1 MTISK
6 EVKVGALAIVSG
18 VMLYTGFNF
27 LKGTDFFSTI
37 KRYNVI
43 YENVG
48 GIKVSS
54 PVMIKGLNVGRVEK
68 MVSLPDQDYK
78 TLVIVQIDKH
88 YKINENSVADIVEL
102 GLLDGKAI
110 ELVMNKGNKTLEDG
124 DTIKGNVEPGMMAAA
139 KEKFSPL
146 VNNVDTSLS
155 KVKNMMKNVDD
166 RKLGQIVTSLD
177 LASKELYLTVKESRV
192 KINAVSNDINTLT
205 SSLTKTE
212 KSLSQLLVKLNT
224 LGDSLN
230 KAQIAQTVNNAN
242 KAVSEMKELLS
253 RINNGQGTLGKLS
266 KNDSLYT
273 NLNKSASDLDKLLID
288 LKENPKRYV
297 HLSVFGAKEKKNGGN

>member
-48 GIKVSS
+48 GVKVST
-54 PVMIKGLNVGRVEK
+54 PVMIKGLNVGRVER
-68 MVSLPDQDYK
+68 MVSLPDQGYK
-78 TLVIVQIDKH
+78 TLVVVQIDKH
-88 YKINENSVADIVEL
+88 YKITENCVADIVEL

-110 ELVMNKGNKTLEDG
+110 ELIMKDGKRVLTDG
-124 DTIKGNVEPGMMAAA
+124 DTLLGNVEPGLISSA

-146 VNNVDTSLS
+146 ISNVDTSLS
-155 KVKNMMKNVDD
+155 KVKNILNRVDEK
-166 RKLGQIVTSLD
+166 KLDHIFTSLD
-177 LASKELYLTVKESRV
+177 LASKELYLTVKDSRV
-192 KINAVSNDINTLT
+192 QINAMSSNINILT
-205 SSLTKTE
+205 TSLSKTE
-212 KSLSQLLVKLNT
+212 KSLAELLTKLNT

-242 KAVSEMKELLS
+242 KAVIEMKEVLA
-253 RINNGQGTLGKLS
+253 RMNGGQGTLGKLS

-273 NLNKSASDLDKLLID
+273 NLNKTAADLDKLLID
-288 LKENPKRYV
+288 LKEHPNRYV
-297 HLSVFGAKEKKNGGN
+297 HLSVFGRKEKKEKN

>member
-48 GIKVSS
+48 GIKVST
-54 PVMIKGLNVGRVEK
+54 PVMIKGLNVGRVER
-68 MVSLPDQDYK
+68 MVSLPDQGYK
-78 TLVIVQIDKH
+78 TLVVVQIDKH
-88 YKINENSVADIVEL
+88 YKITENCVADIVEL

-110 ELVMNKGNKTLEDG
+110 ELLMKDGKRVLTDG
-124 DTIKGNVEPGMMAAA
+124 DTLLGNVEPGLISSA

-146 VNNVDTSLS
+146 ISNVDTSLA
-155 KVKNMMKNVDD
+155 KVKTILNRVDD
-166 RKLGQIVTSLD
+166 KKLDHIFTSLD
-177 LASKELYLTVKESRV
+177 LASKELYLTVKDSRAQ
-192 KINAVSNDINTLT
+192 INAMSSNINILT
-205 SSLTKTE
+205 TSLSKTE
-212 KSLSQLLVKLNT
+212 KSLAQLLTKLNT

-242 KAVSEMKELLS
+242 KAVTEMKEVLARMNS
-253 RINNGQGTLGKLS
+253 GQGTLGKLS

-273 NLNKSASDLDKLLID
+273 NLNKTAADLDKLLVD
-288 LKENPKRYV
+288 LKEHPNRYV
-297 HLSVFGAKEKKNGGN
+297 HLSVFGRKEKKEKN

>member
-48 GIKVSS
+48 GIKVST
-54 PVMIKGLNVGRVEK
+54 PVMIKGLNVGRVER
-68 MVSLPDQDYK
+68 MVSLPDQGYK
-78 TLVIVQIDKH
+78 TLVVVQIDKH
-88 YKINENSVADIVEL
+88 YKITENCVADIVEL

-110 ELVMNKGNKTLEDG
+110 ELLMKDGKRVLTDG
-124 DTIKGNVEPGMMAAA
+124 DTLLGNVEPGLISSA

-146 VNNVDTSLS
+146 ISNVDTSLA
-155 KVKNMMKNVDD
+155 KVKTILNRVDD
-166 RKLGQIVTSLD
+166 KKLDHIFTSLD
-177 LASKELYLTVKESRV
+177 LASKELYLTVKDSRV
-192 KINAVSNDINTLT
+192 QINAMSSNINILT
-205 SSLTKTE
+205 TSLSKTE
-212 KSLSQLLVKLNT
+212 KSLAQLLTKLNT

-242 KAVSEMKELLS
+242 KAVTEMKEVLARMNS
-253 RINNGQGTLGKLS
+253 GQGTLGKLS

-273 NLNKSASDLDKLLID
+273 NLNKTAADLDKLLVD
-288 LKENPKRYV
+288 LKEHPNRYV
-297 HLSVFGAKEKKNGGN
+297 HLSVFGRKEKKEKN

>member
-1 MTISK
+1 VTISK

-48 GIKVSS
+48 GVKVST
-54 PVMIKGLNVGRVEK
+54 PVMIKGLNVGRVER
-68 MVSLPDQDYK
+68 MVSLPDQGYK
-78 TLVIVQIDKH
+78 TLVVVQIDKH
-88 YKINENSVADIVEL
+88 YKITENCVADIVEL

-110 ELVMNKGNKTLEDG
+110 ELLMKDGERVLKDG
-124 DTIKGNVEPGMMAAA
+124 DTLKGHVEPGMISSA

-146 VNNVDTSLS
+146 ISNVDTSLA
-155 KVKNMMKNVDD
+155 KVKNILNRVDEKRLD
-166 RKLGQIVTSLD
+166 HIFTSLD
-177 LASKELYLTVKESRV
+177 LASKELYLTVKDSRV
-192 KINAVSNDINTLT
+192 QINAMSSNINILT
-205 SSLTKTE
+205 TSLSKTE
-212 KSLSQLLVKLNT
+212 KSLAQLLTKLNT

-242 KAVSEMKELLS
+242 VAVTEMKEVLARMNS
-253 RINNGQGTLGKLS
+253 GQGTLGKLS

-273 NLNKSASDLDKLLID
+273 NLNKTAADLDKLLID
-288 LKENPKRYV
+288 LREHPNRYV
-297 HLSVFGAKEKKNGGN
+297 HLSVFGRKEKKEKN